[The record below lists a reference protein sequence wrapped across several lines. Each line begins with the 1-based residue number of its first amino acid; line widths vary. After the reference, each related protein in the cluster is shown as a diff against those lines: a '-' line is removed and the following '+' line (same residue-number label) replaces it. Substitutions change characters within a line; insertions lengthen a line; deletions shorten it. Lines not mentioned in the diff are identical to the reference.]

1 MSDDLILV
9 TGASGFLGHHTCEAL
24 LAGGATVRGLVR
36 SGDGPA
42 GIEQVRCD
50 DLLDRPVMRR
60 AVEGVGAVVHLA
72 ARVHVMSDEAADPLA
87 EYRRTNVE
95 GARVLME
102 EAQAAGVRRLILVS
116 TVKAV
121 AEESDTPLNEATP
134 PRPSDPYGI
143 SKLEAER
150 MVLELAS
157 SGTTTASVLRLPLV
171 YGPGMKAN
179 MLRLF
184 DAVDRGLPL
193 PLGGVRN
200 RRSVVFTGNVVTAIE
215 RLLAT
220 PAAAGE
226 VFFVRDPED
235 VSTPDLIRAIA
246 LALGRPARLVPV
258 PAPLFRAAGA
268 FGDFLAPW
276 VKVPMS
282 SAAVA
287 RLFGSLT
294 VDAAKLARVTGF
306 EASYSLAAGLR
317 ITAEWYRRRGAE
329 ELA

>member
-1 MSDDLILV
+1 MSDNLILV
-9 TGASGFLGHHTCEAL
+9 TGASGFLGHQTCEAL

-72 ARVHVMSDEAADPLA
+72 ARVHLMSDEAADPLA

-184 DAVDRGLPL
+184 DAVDRGFPF

-226 VFFVRDPED
+226 VFFVRDPAD

-246 LALGRPARLVPV
+246 LALGRPARLLPV

>member
-1 MSDDLILV
+1 MSDDLVLV

-50 DLLDRPVMRR
+50 DLLDRPVIRR

-95 GARVLME
+95 GTRVLME

-121 AEESDTPLNEATP
+121 AEESDTPLTETTT

-157 SGTTTASVLRLPLV
+157 SGRTTASVLRLPLV

-184 DAVDRGLPL
+184 AAVDRGLPL

-226 VFFVRDPED
+226 VFFVRDPAD

-306 EASYSLAAGLR
+306 EPSYSLAAGLR
-317 ITAEWYRRRGAE
+317 ITAEWYRRRHASD
-329 ELA
+329 LA

>member
-226 VFFVRDPED
+226 VFFVRDPAD

-306 EASYSLAAGLR
+306 EPSYSLAAGLR

>member
-1 MSDDLILV
+1 MSDNLILV
-9 TGASGFLGHHTCEAL
+9 TGASGFLGHQTCEAL

-60 AVEGVGAVVHLA
+60 AVEGVGAIVHLA

-184 DAVDRGLPL
+184 DAVDRGFPL

-226 VFFVRDPED
+226 VFFVRDPAD

-246 LALGRPARLVPV
+246 LALGRPARLLPV

>member
-1 MSDDLILV
+1 MSDNLVLV
-9 TGASGFLGHHTCEAL
+9 TGASGFLGHHTSEAL
-24 LAGGATVRGLVR
+24 LARGATVRGLVR

-42 GIEQVRCD
+42 GIEPVRCD
-50 DLLDRPVMRR
+50 DLLDRPAIRR
-60 AVEGVGAVVHLA
+60 AVEGVEAVVHLA
-72 ARVHVMSDEAADPLA
+72 ARVHVMSEKTADPLA
-87 EYRRTNVE
+87 EYRLTNVE
-95 GARVLME
+95 GTRVLME
-102 EAQAAGVRRLILVS
+102 EAQAAGVRRLILIS

-121 AEESDTPLNEATP
+121 AEDSDTPLNEATP

-157 SGTTTASVLRLPLV
+157 SGRTTASVLRLPLV

-220 PAAAGE
+220 PAADGE
-226 VFFVRDPED
+226 VFFVRDPAD

-258 PAPLFRAAGA
+258 PAALFRAAGA
-268 FGDFLAPW
+268 FGDFVAPW
-276 VKVPMS
+276 MKLPMS

-287 RLFGSLT
+287 RLLGSLT

-306 EASYSLAAGLR
+306 EPPYPLAAGLR
-317 ITAEWYRRRGAE
+317 ITAEWYRRRHVAD
-329 ELA
+329 LA

>member
-1 MSDDLILV
+1 MSGDLVLV

-24 LAGGATVRGLVR
+24 LARGAPVRGLVR
-36 SGDGPA
+36 SGRGPA
-42 GIEQVRCD
+42 GIERARCD
-50 DLLDRPVMRR
+50 DLLDRPAIRR
-60 AVEGVGAVVHLA
+60 AMEGVDAVVHLA
-72 ARVHVMSDEAADPLA
+72 ARVHVRSDEAADPLA

-95 GARVLME
+95 GTRVLME
-102 EAQAAGVRRLILVS
+102 EARIAGVRRLILIS

-121 AEESDTPLNEATP
+121 AEDSATALNEATS

-150 MVLELAS
+150 LLLELAS
-157 SGTTTASVLRLPLV
+157 SGRTTASVLRLPLV

-200 RRSVVFTGNVVTAIE
+200 CRSVVFTGNVVSAIE

-226 VFFVRDPED
+226 VFFVRDPAD

-268 FGDFLAPW
+268 IGDLLAPW
-276 VKVPMS
+276 MKVPMS

-294 VDAAKLARVTGF
+294 VDAAKLTRVTGF
-306 EASYSLAAGLR
+306 EPPYRLAEGLR
-317 ITAEWYRRRGAE
+317 ITAEWYRRRPVA

>member
-1 MSDDLILV
+1 MSDNLVLV
-9 TGASGFLGHHTCEAL
+9 TGASGFLGHHTSEAL
-24 LAGGATVRGLVR
+24 LARGAAVRGLVR
-36 SGDGPA
+36 SGAGPA
-42 GIEQVRCD
+42 GIEAVRCG
-50 DLLDRPVMRR
+50 DLLDRPAIRR
-60 AVEGVGAVVHLA
+60 AVEGVAAVVHLA
-72 ARVHVMSDEAADPLA
+72 ARVHVMSDETADPLA

-95 GARVLME
+95 GTRVLME
-102 EAQAAGVRRLILVS
+102 EAQAAGVRRLILIS

-121 AEESDTPLNEATP
+121 AEESDTPLSEATP

-150 MVLELAS
+150 MVLDLAS
-157 SGTTTASVLRLPLV
+157 SGGTTVSVLRLPLV

-184 DAVDRGLPL
+184 DAVDRGFPL

-200 RRSVVFTGNVVTAIE
+200 RRSVVFTGNVVAAIE

-226 VFFVRDPED
+226 VFFVRDPAD

-246 LALGRPARLVPV
+246 LALGRSARLVPV
-258 PAPLFRAAGA
+258 PAALFRAAGA

-276 VKVPMS
+276 MKLPIS

-306 EASYSLAAGLR
+306 EPPYPLAAGLR
-317 ITAEWYRRRGAE
+317 ITAEWYRRRHVAD
-329 ELA
+329 LA